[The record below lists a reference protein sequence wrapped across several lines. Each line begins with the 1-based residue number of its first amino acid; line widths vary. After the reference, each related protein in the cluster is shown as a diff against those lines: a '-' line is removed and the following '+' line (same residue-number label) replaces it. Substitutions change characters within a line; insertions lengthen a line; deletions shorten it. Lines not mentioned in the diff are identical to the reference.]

1 MECKTTR
8 IVHLVKNKKTIIISK
23 QSRLSILIAF
33 ICLFLLCN
41 CSKRDV
47 LPDRGVCAHR
57 GASNTHPENTISA
70 FKEAIRL
77 GAQMVEFD
85 VRRTADSVLVIMHD
99 KTLDRITNGQGHVL
113 EKTIS
118 ELQSLDVGSWKDSIF
133 SNEKIPLFSEV
144 IDIMPRN
151 IWLNIHIKGDST
163 TAKRAAQII
172 VEKDR
177 IHQAIFACKSEAA
190 NSIRQV
196 SDILFLCNMERL
208 NSVEEYVDS
217 TIALKFNFIQL
228 TSRADTNLPTLI
240 GKLKENNIRVN
251 YYGTDSTNKFISLL
265 NKGVDFTL
273 TNNVNEFIEV
283 AKELG
288 VKQVRPK
295 Y

>member
-1 MECKTTR
+1 M
-8 IVHLVKNKKTIIISK
+8 
-23 QSRLSILIAF
+23 
-33 ICLFLLCN
+33 
-41 CSKRDV
+41 

-57 GASNTHPENTISA
+57 GANNTHPENTISA
-70 FKEAIRL
+70 FKEAIKL
-77 GAQMVEFD
+77 GAQMIEFD
-85 VRRTADSVLVIMHD
+85 VRSTSDSVLLVIHD
-99 KTLDRITNGQGHVL
+99 KTLDRTTDGQGYTFDKPIL
-113 EKTIS
+113 
-118 ELQSLDVGSWKDSIF
+118 ELQSLDAGSWKDSIF
-133 SNEKIPLFSEV
+133 SNEKIPLFSDV

-177 IHQAIFACKSEAA
+177 MHQAIFACKSEAA

-208 NSVEEYVDS
+208 NSIEEYVES
-217 TIALKFNFIQL
+217 TIAQKFNFIQL
-228 TSRADTNLPTLI
+228 TSRSDTNMVEWVE
-240 GKLKENNIRVN
+240 KLKNNNIRIN
-251 YYGTDSTNKFISLL
+251 YYGTDSTTKFINLL
-265 NKGVDFTL
+265 NAGVDFTL

-283 AKELG
+283 AKELD

>member
-1 MECKTTR
+1 MKIQKT
-8 IVHLVKNKKTIIISK
+8 VKYNKLFLLTV
-23 QSRLSILIAF
+23 F
-33 ICLFLLCN
+33 ICLLALYN
-41 CSKRDV
+41 CSKRNA

-77 GAQMVEFD
+77 GAQMIEFD
-85 VRRTADSVLVIMHD
+85 VRRTADSVLVVIHD
-99 KTLDRITNGQGHVL
+99 KTLDRTTDGQGYTL
-113 EKTIS
+113 DKTIL
-118 ELQSLDVGSWKDSIF
+118 ELQSLDAGSWKDSIF
-133 SNEKIPLFSEV
+133 SNEKIPLFSDV

-151 IWLNIHIKGDST
+151 IWLNIHIKGDSI

-228 TSRADTNLPTLI
+228 TFRSDTNMVKWVD
-240 GKLKENNIRVN
+240 KLKKNNIRIN

-265 NKGVDFTL
+265 NTGVDFTL

-283 AKELG
+283 AKELD

>member
-1 MECKTTR
+1 MKTQKTAKQNR
-8 IVHLVKNKKTIIISK
+8 LILLTAFVCFLV
-23 QSRLSILIAF
+23 LY
-33 ICLFLLCN
+33 N
-41 CSKRDV
+41 CSKRNV

-77 GAQMVEFD
+77 GAQMIEFD
-85 VRRTADSVLVIMHD
+85 VRSTDDSILIVIHD
-99 KTLDRITNGQGHVL
+99 KTLDRTTNGQGYIL
-113 EKTIS
+113 DKTIL
-118 ELQSLDVGSWKDSIF
+118 ELQSLDAGSWKNSTY
-133 SNEKIPLFSEV
+133 SNEKIPLFSDV

-151 IWLNIHIKGDST
+151 VWLNIHIKGDST

-177 IHQAIFACKSEAA
+177 IHQVIFACKSEAA
-190 NSIRQV
+190 NSISQV

-217 TIALKFNFIQL
+217 TIALKFDFIQL
-228 TSRADTNLPTLI
+228 TSRADTNMVEWVD
-240 GKLKENNIRVN
+240 KLKKNNIRIN

-283 AKELG
+283 AKELD

>member
-1 MECKTTR
+1 MKTQKTAKQNR
-8 IVHLVKNKKTIIISK
+8 LILLTAFVCFLV
-23 QSRLSILIAF
+23 LY
-33 ICLFLLCN
+33 N

-47 LPDRGVCAHR
+47 LPERGVCAHR

-77 GAQMVEFD
+77 GAQMIEFD
-85 VRRTADSVLVIMHD
+85 VRRTADSILVVLHD

-113 EKTIS
+113 EKTIL
-118 ELQSLDVGSWKDSIF
+118 ELQFIDAGSWKDSTY
-133 SNEKIPLFSEV
+133 SNEKIPLFSDV

-151 IWLNIHIKGDST
+151 IWLNIHIKGDSI

-177 IHQAIFACKSEAA
+177 THQAIFACKSEAA
-190 NSIRQV
+190 NSISQV

-217 TIALKFNFIQL
+217 TIALKFDFIQL
-228 TSRADTNLPTLI
+228 TSRADTNMVEWVD
-240 GKLKENNIRVN
+240 KLKKNNIRIN

-283 AKELG
+283 AKELD

>member
-1 MECKTTR
+1 MECKTAR
-8 IVHLVKNKKTIIISK
+8 IVHIVTNKKTVIISK
-23 QSRLSILIAF
+23 YNRLFLLIAF
-33 ICLFLLCN
+33 ICFFVLYN
-41 CSKRDV
+41 CSKLDV

-70 FKEAIRL
+70 FKEAIGL
-77 GAQMVEFD
+77 GVQMVEFD
-85 VRRTADSVLVIMHD
+85 VRMTADSVLVVIHD
-99 KTLDRITNGQGHVL
+99 KTLDRITNVQGYVL

-118 ELQSLDVGSWKDSIF
+118 ELQSIDAGSWKDSIF
-133 SNEKIPLFSEV
+133 SNEKIPLFSDV

-177 IHQAIFACKSEAA
+177 IHQAIFACKSAAA

-208 NSVEEYVDS
+208 NSVEEYIDS
-217 TIALKFNFIQL
+217 TIAQKFDFIQL
-228 TSRADTNLPTLI
+228 TSRADTNMVEWV
-240 GKLKENNIRVN
+240 GKLKKNNIRIN
-251 YYGTDSTNKFISLL
+251 YYGTDSTDKFKSLL
-265 NKGVDFTL
+265 NKGIDFTL

-283 AKELG
+283 
-288 VKQVRPK
+288 VKKFDVNPVRQK